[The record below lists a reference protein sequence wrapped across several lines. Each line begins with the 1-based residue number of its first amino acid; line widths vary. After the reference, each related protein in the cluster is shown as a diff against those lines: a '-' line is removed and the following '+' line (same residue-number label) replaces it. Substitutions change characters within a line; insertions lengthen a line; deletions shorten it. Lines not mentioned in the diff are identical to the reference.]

1 MSNKDST
8 LHVYE
13 KKKKSIKMKM
23 ISFSAQNSL
32 KILLV
37 YTVIKNDTNR

>member
-13 KKKKSIKMKM
+13 KKKSIKMKM